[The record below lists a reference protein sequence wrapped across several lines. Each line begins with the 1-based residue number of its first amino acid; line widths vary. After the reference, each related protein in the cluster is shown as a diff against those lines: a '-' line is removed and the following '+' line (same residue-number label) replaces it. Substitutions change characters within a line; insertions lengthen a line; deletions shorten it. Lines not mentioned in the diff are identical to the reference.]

1 MLRIVTIIFTLSIIG
16 CSNTNTYDFS
26 TPKIT
31 GIEIRSDAVEVIYD
45 QDFGS
50 WTSQTTEYRSILP
63 ILFGVNEA
71 LNCDTDSELLIVAMD
86 SIINSDSVG
95 DPSWESDSEARM
107 LEAMK
112 DSSVLS
118 VTSTS
123 YEYQDGVKVIYS
135 CTDSDLESN
144 KAV

>member
-1 MLRIVTIIFTLSIIG
+1 M
-16 CSNTNTYDFS
+16 
-26 TPKIT
+26 
-31 GIEIRSDAVEVIYD
+31 
-45 QDFGS
+45 
-50 WTSQTTEYRSILP
+50 P